1 MLPKVSRYKEGILV
15 SEYPMHSR
23 IGLKEVKSVYEARMA
38 ICQTPHCLLVKLR
51 GISLITDEAVE
62 FITSSKVSEITKAIA
77 VVLDSESGYYE
88 RSKQI
93 FWLVKNIDK
102 PKFPFEAFN
111 DEDSAL
117 EWLSQYCNDL

>member
-1 MLPKVSRYKEGILV
+1 VSKYKEGILV
-15 SEYPMHSR
+15 SEYPLHSR
-23 IGLKEVKSVYEARMA
+23 VGLKEVKSVYEARMA

-62 FITSSKVSEITKAIA
+62 FIKSSKISEITKAMA
-77 VVLDSESGYYE
+77 VVTDSESGYYE

-93 FWLVKNIDK
+93 FWLIKNVDK
-102 PKFPFEAFN
+102 VEFPFEVFD

-117 EWLSQYCNDL
+117 EWLSIYCKDTE